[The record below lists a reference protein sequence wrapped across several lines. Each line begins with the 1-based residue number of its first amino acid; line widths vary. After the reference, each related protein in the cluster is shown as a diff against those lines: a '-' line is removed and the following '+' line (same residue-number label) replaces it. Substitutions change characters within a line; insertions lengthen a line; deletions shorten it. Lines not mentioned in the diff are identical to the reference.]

1 MQQSRKIGFVFL
13 SLLGFCKQ
21 SNEKLRFSGP
31 RSTLFFKKRET
42 RCVKRRF
49 LEPAAPKNDVLHS
62 FYNDFRS
69 FLGPLASPGLSRPL
83 PASPGL
89 SQPLPA
95 SPGFSQPL
103 LAPRRLEEKRRRRL
117 EEGLHYFLFSI
128 FLFFIFPESFCWRVL
143 ARFGGLLVFRS
154 GGGRRIGGDTAA
166 TRENR

>member
-49 LEPAAPKNDVLHS
+49 LESAAPKNDVLHS

-69 FLGPLASPGLSRPL
+69 FLGPLASLSLSRLL
-83 PASPGL
+83 PASPSL
-89 SQPLPA
+89 S
-95 SPGFSQPL
+95 L
-103 LAPRRLEEKRRRRL
+103 LQDAWKRRGEDAWRRAYIIS
-117 EEGLHYFLFSI
+117 YFLFSYS
-128 FLFFIFPESFCWRVL
+128 LFFPKASAGGFLLGL
-143 ARFGGLLVFRS
+143 A
-154 GGGRRIGGDTAA
+154 AY
-166 TRENR
+166 

>member
-1 MQQSRKIGFVFL
+1 MQQSRKIGLVFL

-83 PASPGL
+83 PVFPASL
-89 SQPLPA
+89 SLSRLLPA
-95 SPGFSQPL
+95 SPSLSL
-103 LAPRRLEEKRRRRL
+103 LQDAWRRRGEDAWRRAYIIS
-117 EEGLHYFLFSI
+117 YFLFSYS
-128 FLFFIFPESFCWRVL
+128 LFFPKAS
-143 ARFGGLLVFRS
+143 AGGFLL
-154 GGGRRIGGDTAA
+154 G
-166 TRENR
+166 

>member
-1 MQQSRKIGFVFL
+1 MQQSRKIGRVFL

-42 RCVKRRF
+42 CCVKRLF
-49 LEPAAPKNDVLHS
+49 FEPAVPKNDVLHS

-89 SQPLPA
+89 SRPLPA
-95 SPGFSQPL
+95 SPGLSRLL
-103 LAPRRLEEKRRRRL
+103 LAPRRLEEKRRRGVRRRGRG
-117 EEGLHYFLFSI
+117 EE
-128 FLFFIFPESFCWRVL
+128 EK
-143 ARFGGLLVFRS
+143 
-154 GGGRRIGGDTAA
+154 RREKKRRRGEEEEKRRR
-166 TRENR
+166 REE